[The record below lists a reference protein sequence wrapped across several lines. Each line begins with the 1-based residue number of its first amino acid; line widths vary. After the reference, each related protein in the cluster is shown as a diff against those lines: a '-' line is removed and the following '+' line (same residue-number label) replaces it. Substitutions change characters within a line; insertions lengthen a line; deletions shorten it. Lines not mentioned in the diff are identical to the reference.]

1 MESME
6 GHRLLIGTSLV
17 ISASSKRLFGCQL
30 PVLSLS
36 DCYMASR
43 MLTEDANLAAPI
55 DRV

>member
-1 MESME
+1 ME

-17 ISASSKRLFGCQL
+17 ISASSKRLFCRQL